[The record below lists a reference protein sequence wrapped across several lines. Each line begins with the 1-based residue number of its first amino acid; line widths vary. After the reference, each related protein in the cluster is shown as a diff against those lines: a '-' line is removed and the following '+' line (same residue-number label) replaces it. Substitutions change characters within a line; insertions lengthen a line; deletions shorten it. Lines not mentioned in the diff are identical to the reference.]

1 MSQLIEN
8 FIEMMSVERAA
19 TQNTLTSYRHDLNN
33 LLRYLNRKKLT
44 LEKVENA
51 SMRQFFRE
59 ISIVVQRVVH

>member
-59 ISIVVQRVVH
+59 ISKNGTRKS